1 MSTHAVPR
9 RYGPSAL
16 GDDLRRFVNLTLMLA
31 VTDFKLRYF
40 GSALGYVWSLA
51 RPLLFFGV
59 LYVVFTKV
67 VRLGAGIPNYAVY
80 LLMSIVLWTFFAEA
94 TNGAVRSLVNRE
106 NLLRK
111 IRFPRMV
118 VPLSVSL
125 TSFFNLGLNLV
136 AVMIFALISG
146 IKPQVGWLEMPV
158 IVAAL
163 FVFATGVGM
172 LLSALYVR
180 FRDLEP
186 IWDVALQVLFYASPI
201 LYVAAKWPDS
211 VERFL
216 MCNPI
221 AVVLTQ
227 MRHAF
232 MDPSA
237 PTAAQ
242 QIGGAPRLLIPLCVI
257 VVTFALGWFVFKR
270 EAPRI
275 AENL

>member
-1 MSTHAVPR
+1 MSTHAAR
-9 RYGPSAL
+9 RYAPSAL
-16 GDDLRRFVNLTLMLA
+16 GDDFRRFVNLTFTLA

-40 GSALGYVWSLA
+40 GSALGYFWSLA

-59 LYVVFTKV
+59 LYLVFTKV
-67 VRLGAGIPNYAVY
+67 VRFGGDVPNYAVY
-80 LLMSIVLWTFFAEA
+80 LLMSIVLWTFFAET

-111 IRFPRMV
+111 IRFPRLV
-118 VPLSVSL
+118 VPLSVSV
-125 TSFFNLGLNLV
+125 TAFFNLSLNLV
-136 AVMIFALISG
+136 AVLVFALISG
-146 IKPQVGWLEMPV
+146 VNPQAGWFEMPF
-158 IVAAL
+158 IVLAL
-163 FVFATGVGM
+163 FFFATGVGM

-186 IWDVALQVLFYASPI
+186 IWDVSLQVLFYGSPI
-201 LYVAAKWPDS
+201 LYVASKWPNS
-211 VERFL
+211 VERVL

-221 AVVLTQ
+221 AVFLTQ
-227 MRHAF
+227 ARRAF

-237 PTAAQ
+237 PSAATA
-242 QIGGAPRLLIPLCVI
+242 IGGAPRLLIPTGIV
-257 VVTFALGWFVFKR
+257 VVTFVLGWLVFAR

>member
-1 MSTHAVPR
+1 MSAHAPR

-67 VRLGAGIPNYAVY
+67 VKLGAGIPNYAVY
-80 LLMSIVLWTFFAEA
+80 LLMSIVLWTFFAET
-94 TNGAVRSLVNRE
+94 TNGAVRSLVSRE

-125 TSFFNLGLNLV
+125 TSFFNLSLNLV
-136 AVMIFALISG
+136 AVVIFALISG
-146 IKPQVGWLEMPV
+146 VKPQAGWLEMPV

-172 LLSALYVR
+172 FLSALYVR

-211 VERFL
+211 VERIL

-227 MRHAF
+227 TRHAF
-232 MDPSA
+232 LDPSA
-237 PTAAQ
+237 PTAALE
-242 QIGGAPRLLIPLCVI
+242 IGGAARLLIPLGVI